1 MKPTRKHNGL
11 VQTML
16 EMTGNQRACLWT
28 EPLWGIPYNLYVPF
42 VSVYM
47 AALGVSPIQIGLI
60 NTLFLISQL
69 VWALLSGVLTDKLG
83 RRLTTF
89 LFDLVC
95 WSVPTLM
102 WMLAQD
108 VRWFAVAVLFNGAWR
123 VTDTAWGL
131 LLIEDVG
138 EDKLVHLYSIMQIA
152 GLLAGFF
159 APIAYIFVQR
169 YGMVPTVRVLYGLA
183 FVMMTSKFV
192 ILFLTTRETAV
203 GLRRMQE
210 SRGES
215 LLGRLWNS
223 REVLRQLVSDRRSMI
238 TVLLIACF
246 TGFRGINDAFW
257 PLLVTEKL
265 GIAAENLSLFY
276 TVKTLLM
283 LGCYFW
289 IVPRLDLR
297 RFRNPVLLGFMLFV
311 AQEVLMLVMPVG
323 AYWLVMGSV
332 VLQAIALSMLTPLT
346 TSLQM
351 VNIEREE
358 RARLLGFFFALCML
372 ITSPLST
379 IAGALAEW
387 NAAMP
392 FALNLVLTLASVYLT
407 ILLWRMGL
415 PDSGAEVSEATV
427 AP

>member
-1 MKPTRKHNGL
+1 MKRARRHNGL
-11 VQTML
+11 IQTML
-16 EMTGNQRACLWT
+16 EITGNQRACLWT

-47 AALGVSPIQIGLI
+47 AALGVSPMQIGLI

-95 WSVPTLM
+95 WSVPTLL

-138 EDKLVHLYSIMQIA
+138 EDKLVHLYSMMQIA

-159 APIAYIFVQR
+159 APIAYVFVQR

-192 ILFLTTRETAV
+192 ILFLTTRETTV

-223 REVLRQLVSDRRSMI
+223 RQVLRQLIYDRRSMI

-297 RFRNPVLLGFMLFV
+297 RFRNPVLTGFVLFA

-332 VLQAIALSMLTPLT
+332 VLQAFALSLLTPLT

-358 RARLLGFFFALCML
+358 RARLLGFFYALCML

-387 NAAMP
+387 NPAMP
-392 FALNLVLTLASVYLT
+392 FALNLALTLAAVYLT
-407 ILLWRMGL
+407 VLLWRMGL
-415 PDSGAEVSEATV
+415 PDDECAVAE
-427 AP
+427 APPAP